1 MDYTGVEQTAKEA
14 LKHHGILG
22 MKWGVRRTPEEL
34 GHETTKIDRTRQV
47 GKDSAKSAYL
57 KTARRNPLHP
67 DLPRDVNKL
76 RKLSNDDFQ
85 KIINRLQAEKIYD
98 DIVNADYNKAVARRE
113 KDKEFTKSVVQG
125 IVKDSVTAAVKWG
138 ANTLG
143 QLGTMKI
150 NKILEKAKEREE
162 AAKAAGKK

>member
-34 GHETTKIDRTRQV
+34 GHETSKIDRTKQV
-47 GKDSAKSAYL
+47 GKDNAKSAYL
-57 KTARRNPLHP
+57 KTAQRNPLHP
-67 DLPRDVNKL
+67 NLPRDVNKL
-76 RKLSNDDFQ
+76 RKLSNEDFQ

-125 IVKDSVTAAVKWG
+125 IVRDSVSAAVKWG
-138 ANTLG
+138 TNTLG
-143 QLGTMKI
+143 QVGTMKI
-150 NKILEKAKEREE
+150 NEALKKAKEKEE
-162 AAKAAGKK
+162 AAKAVGKK